1 VSEDEIIHNLEM
13 MRHSQRNLFFDA
25 ANSFW
30 KTRIQT
36 AFLIKEIAVLHKLDY
51 KIIYAALSFYD
62 RVMYTKQ
69 YRFDCAAIHE
79 QIPGKF
85 IHIHTLLT
93 CIILA
98 AKTFKATKYCTRHKP
113 TDLSYTSVCDSVRQL
128 NVFNSYANILCTDF
142 SNISVANYEW
152 ITLQALDFEMQTTN
166 VFEIIIACMSIACA
180 VSENSQNLSKAQKY
194 DLINLLMSEDDL
206 FHVFQIA
213 QKFDTDHQFMFFKKR
228 LMLYSDICYL
238 TALYARHTAAH
249 CALACLH
256 LAFADVSKTFSVPT
270 SFSKVYDVQQNLLR
284 ACTSNLT
291 ELSAIYAKYF

>member
-1 VSEDEIIHNLEM
+1 LVI
-13 MRHSQRNLFFDA
+13 DA
-25 ANSFW
+25 ANPFW
-30 KTRIQT
+30 TTRIQV
-36 AFLIKEIAVLHKLDY
+36 AFLIKEIAWLQNLDY
-51 KIIYAALSFYD
+51 KIIYVALSFYD
-62 RVMYTKQ
+62 RVMYSKE
-69 YRFDCAAIHE
+69 YKFDFDAIHG
-79 QIPGKF
+79 QIPKRF
-85 IHIHTLLT
+85 IHIHTVLT

-98 AKTFKATKYCTRHKP
+98 AKTFKATKYCTQHKP
-113 TDLSYTSVCDSVRQL
+113 TDLCYASVCDSVRQL
-128 NVFNSYANILCTDF
+128 DLFNSYANILCTDF

-180 VSENSQNLSKAQKY
+180 VSENSFQSLSSAQKY
-194 DLINLLMSEDDL
+194 DLINLLMSEDNL

-213 QKFDTDHQFMFFKKR
+213 QKFDTDHQFMLFKKR

-256 LAFADVSKTFSVPT
+256 SAFADVSKTFVVPT
-270 SFSKVYDVQQNLLR
+270 SFLTVFNIQENLLR

>member
-1 VSEDEIIHNLEM
+1 M
-13 MRHSQRNLFFDA
+13 NLFFDA

-36 AFLIKEIAVLHKLDY
+36 AFLIKEIAVLQNLDWR
-51 KIIYAALSFYD
+51 IIYAALSFYD
-62 RVMYTKQ
+62 RVMYTKE

-79 QIPGKF
+79 QIPENF

-98 AKTFKATKYCTRHKP
+98 AKTFKATKYCTQHKP
-113 TDLSYTSVCDSVRQL
+113 TDLCYTSVCDSVRQL
-128 NVFNSYANILCTDF
+128 NLFNSYANILCTNF
-142 SNISVANYEW
+142 SNVSVANYEW

-166 VFEIIIACMSIACA
+166 VYEVIIACISVTCA
-180 VSENSQNLSKAQKY
+180 ELSENTEKNLLNFAQKY
-194 DLINLLMSEDDL
+194 DLRHLLMTEDNL
-206 FHVFQIA
+206 YHVLQIML
-213 QKFDTDHQFMFFKKR
+213 KFENNDQFIFFKKR

-238 TALYARHTAAH
+238 TALYARHTTAH

-256 LAFADVSKTFSVPT
+256 LAFVDVGKIFSVPT
-270 SFSKVYDVQQNLLR
+270 SFLTVFNIQENSLR

-291 ELSAIYAKYF
+291 ELSAIYSKYF